1 MVFGS
6 TNVFEGLLDPLKPMI
21 DPLID
26 LANAFVTLGEMIV
39 SILTIFPK
47 LLSLFTIFTDPIK
60 VIKDIVF
67 GISTGIYM
75 IFDAVI
81 DMLFGDIRRSMGI
94 STEQGSND
102 GDQNSSKHK
111 KCMPPSVTKLI
122 LLILCPPLALL
133 LERGIHSILYV
144 FICSIL
150 TYFYYFPGLIY
161 ASLYILC

>member
-1 MVFGS
+1 MGFFETVLEPLNPIFQPVVDIGVFL
-6 TNVFEGLLDPLKPMI
+6 VKL
-21 DPLID
+21 
-26 LANAFVTLGEMIV
+26 VTL
-39 SILTIFPK
+39 ILELLKMAPK
-47 LLSLFTIFTDPIK
+47 LLSLLTILTDPIK

-81 DMLFGDIRRSMGI
+81 DMLFGDIRKAMGI

-102 GDQNSSKHK
+102 GDQNSSKQK
-111 KCMPPSVTKLI
+111 KCIPPSVTKLL

-144 FICSIL
+144 FICCIL

>member
-1 MVFGS
+1 MGFFETVLEPLNPIFQPVVDIGVFL
-6 TNVFEGLLDPLKPMI
+6 VKL
-21 DPLID
+21 
-26 LANAFVTLGEMIV
+26 VTL
-39 SILTIFPK
+39 ILELLKMAPK
-47 LLSLFTIFTDPIK
+47 LLSLLTILTDPIK

-81 DMLFGDIRRSMGI
+81 DMLFGDIRKAMGI

-102 GDQNSSKHK
+102 GDQNSSKQK
-111 KCMPPSVTKLI
+111 KCIPPSVTKLL

>member
-1 MVFGS
+1 MGFNEFIDAFISIGVFAK
-6 TNVFEGLLDPLKPMI
+6 ELPKLL
-21 DPLID
+21 
-26 LANAFVTLGEMIV
+26 LAIGKAL
-39 SILTIFPK
+39 PK
-47 LLSLFTIFTDPIK
+47 LLSIFTIFTDPIK

-67 GISTGIYM
+67 GFSTGIYM
-75 IFDAVI
+75 IFDAII
-81 DMLFGDIRRSMGI
+81 DMLFGDIRKAMGI

-102 GDQNSSKHK
+102 GDQNSSKQK
-111 KCMPPSVTKLI
+111 KCMPPSVTKLL

-144 FICSIL
+144 FICCIL

>member
-1 MVFGS
+1 MGFFETVLEPLNPIFQPVVDIGVFL
-6 TNVFEGLLDPLKPMI
+6 VKL
-21 DPLID
+21 
-26 LANAFVTLGEMIV
+26 VTLILELLKMAPKLP
-39 SILTIFPK
+39 SLLTI
-47 LLSLFTIFTDPIK
+47 LTDPIK

-81 DMLFGDIRRSMGI
+81 DMLFGDIRKAMGI

-102 GDQNSSKHK
+102 GDQNSSKQK
-111 KCMPPSVTKLI
+111 KCIPPSVTKLL

-144 FICSIL
+144 FICCIL

>member
-1 MVFGS
+1 MSFFDVVLEPLNPIFQPVVDIGVFF
-6 TNVFEGLLDPLKPMI
+6 VKL
-21 DPLID
+21 
-26 LANAFVTLGEMIV
+26 VTL
-39 SILTIFPK
+39 ILELLKMAPK
-47 LLSLFTIFTDPIK
+47 LLSLLTILTDPVK

-81 DMLFGDIRRSMGI
+81 DMLFGDIRKAMGI

-102 GDQNSSKHK
+102 GEQNSSKQK
-111 KCMPPSVTKLI
+111 KCIPPSVTKLL

-144 FICSIL
+144 FICCIL

>member
-1 MVFGS
+1 MGFFDVVLEPLNPIFQPVVDIGVFL
-6 TNVFEGLLDPLKPMI
+6 VKL
-21 DPLID
+21 
-26 LANAFVTLGEMIV
+26 VTL
-39 SILTIFPK
+39 ILELLKMAPK
-47 LLSLFTIFTDPIK
+47 LLSLLTILTDPVK

-81 DMLFGDIRRSMGI
+81 DMLFGDIRKAMGI

-102 GDQNSSKHK
+102 GDQNSSKQK
-111 KCMPPSVTKLI
+111 KCIPPSVTKL
-122 LLILCPPLALL
+122 LLLVLCPPLALL

-144 FICSIL
+144 ILCCIL

>member
-1 MVFGS
+1 MVFGADS
-6 TNVFEGLLDPLKPMI
+6 FEGLLDPLKPMI
-21 DPLID
+21 DPIVD
-26 LANAFVTLGEMIV
+26 LANAFVTLGEMII
-39 SILTIFPK
+39 SILKAFPK
-47 LLSLFTIFTDPIK
+47 LLSIFTILTDPVK

-75 IFDAVI
+75 IFDAII
-81 DMLFGDIRRSMGI
+81 DMLFGDIRRAMGI

-102 GDQNSSKHK
+102 GDQFADKQK
-111 KCMPPSVTKLI
+111 KCIPPSVTKLL

-144 FICSIL
+144 FICCIL

-161 ASLYILC
+161 AALHIL